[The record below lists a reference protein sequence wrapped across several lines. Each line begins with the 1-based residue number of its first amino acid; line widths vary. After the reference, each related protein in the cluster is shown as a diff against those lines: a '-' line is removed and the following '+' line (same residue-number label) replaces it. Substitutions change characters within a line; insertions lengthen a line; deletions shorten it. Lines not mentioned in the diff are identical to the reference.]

1 MNEILLALK
10 RGGVTAFIACMAC
23 FSGGNAMAAHEG
35 QAKLG
40 SLSAKTYV
48 VTQEVDSVFT
58 DWLNHGG
65 GGGGGGVIGSDYNLQ
80 VGVGTTADLLKS
92 VAMGVFTSTTNYN
105 LYAPNSSYVNGGY
118 SIDFCGPTLAF
129 RNSTAVGAGA

>member
-23 FSGGNAMAAHEG
+23 MGGRNAMATHEG

-40 SLSAKTYV
+40 TLSAKTYV

-65 GGGGGGVIGSDYNLQ
+65 GGGSAVIGSNYNLQ
-80 VGVGTTADLLKS
+80 IGVGTTADLLKS

-105 LYAPNSSYVNGGY
+105 LSTPNSSYVNGGY

-129 RNSTAVGAGA
+129 RHSTAVGAGA